1 MKKHLTDA
9 AIQRFRAP
17 TKGQVE
23 IFDLGYP
30 GLALRI
36 GHGGAKSFVL
46 FHRVNGKLTR
56 TTLGRWPRVSLADA
70 RSAWRRVAEGKAPT
84 VEQESGELFST
95 VVEQWLRLDCAPRHK
110 ASSLR
115 VTQRI
120 VDHDLLPALA
130 EKHIDQITR
139 RDIAALI
146 DSVVTRAPAKARAV
160 HAALHRMLRW
170 SVGRGIITS
179 NPMDGMETPGKPSS
193 RERVLTDAELAGV
206 WKACEGVH
214 GDAVKLLILT
224 GARREEIAQLKW
236 SEIEGDAIQLTNGR
250 SKNGQ
255 AHIIPLAAPAREL
268 LASLPRIADSEFVF
282 TVDGARAIG
291 AWSHAKRKLDAAS
304 GIKAWVIHDIR
315 RTVAT
320 GLQKLGVSLQTVE
333 AVLGHTSGSR
343 AGIVGVYQRH
353 TFADEKRQT
362 LEAWGKH
369 VMGMT
374 ALTN

>member
-1 MKKHLTDA
+1 
-9 AIQRFRAP
+9 
-17 TKGQVE
+17 
-23 IFDLGYP
+23 
-30 GLALRI
+30 
-36 GHGGAKSFVL
+36 
-46 FHRVNGKLTR
+46 
-56 TTLGRWPRVSLADA
+56 
-70 RSAWRRVAEGKAPT
+70 
-84 VEQESGELFST
+84 VEQESTGELFAT
-95 VVEQWLRLDCAPRHK
+95 VAEQWLRLDCAPRHK
-110 ASSLR
+110 ASSLK
-115 VTQRI
+115 VTERI
-120 VDHDLLPALA
+120 VDHDLLPALGQ
-130 EKHIDQITR
+130 KHIDQITR
-139 RDIAALI
+139 RDVAALI
-146 DSVVTRAPAKARAV
+146 DSVVTRAPAKARGV

-193 RERVLTDAELAGV
+193 RERVLTDAELAGA

-236 SEIEGDAIQLTNGR
+236 SEIQNGAIHLSNGR

-255 AHIIPLAAPAREL
+255 AHIIPLSAPAREL

-282 TVDGARAIG
+282 TVDGARPIG

-320 GLQKLGVSLQTVE
+320 GMQKLGVTLQVVE

-343 AGIVGVYQRH
+343 GGIVGIYQRH
-353 TFADEKRQT
+353 DFASEKRAA
-362 LEAWGKH
+362 LEQWGDH
-369 VMGMT
+369 VMT
-374 ALTN
+374 LVS

>member
-17 TKGQVE
+17 KEGSLE

-46 FHRVNGKLTR
+46 FHRVGGKLKR
-56 TTLGRWPRVSLADA
+56 TTLGRWGQLSLADA
-70 RSAWRRVAEGKAPT
+70 RQAWRRVAEGRAPT
-84 VEQESGELFST
+84 VEQEPTGELFAR
-95 VVEQWLRLDCAPRHK
+95 VAEQWLRLDCAPRHK
-110 ASSLR
+110 ASSLK
-115 VTQRI
+115 VTERI
-120 VDHDLLPALA
+120 VDHDLLPALGQ
-130 EKHIDQITR
+130 KHIDQITR
-139 RDIAALI
+139 RDVAALI
-146 DSVVTRAPAKARAV
+146 DSVVTRAPAKARGV

-170 SVGRGIITS
+170 SVGRGIVTS
-179 NPMDGMETPGKPSS
+179 NPMDGLESPGKPSS
-193 RERVLTDAELAGV
+193 RERVLTDAELAVV

-236 SEIEGDAIQLTNGR
+236 SEIEGYAIHLTNGR

-268 LASLPRIADSEFVF
+268 LANLPRIADSEFVF

-320 GLQKLGVSLQTVE
+320 GLQKLSVSLQTVE

-353 TFADEKRQT
+353 NYATEKAAA
-362 LEAWGKH
+362 LEAWGAH
-369 VMGMT
+369 VMS
-374 ALTN
+374 LVQ